1 MLCKAE
7 SPFFERR
14 RREAQSL
21 RKASQESRRKGDGL
35 PAAAL
40 LSTPR
45 AHVRDH
51 LQRLVGRP
59 PPQWLRVHKLTFH
72 TSQEQAGLTSERS
85 RVSAARGPTG
95 TPISTSSAP
104 LPAPGAWTRRA
115 PFQLHVNDP
124 THLLCRHRRAPE
136 AKRTRRLLIW
146 ARQLRLPRDPRFGSR
161 EGIKKKKKGGGKD
174 RKYAGNSHVCQRVL
188 QSSERRSRETAAS
201 FYVLMFYTQQE
212 LPEEEC

>member
-1 MLCKAE
+1 M
-7 SPFFERR
+7 
-14 RREAQSL
+14 
-21 RKASQESRRKGDGL
+21 
-35 PAAAL
+35 
-40 LSTPR
+40 
-45 AHVRDH
+45 
-51 LQRLVGRP
+51 GRP

-72 TSQEQAGLTSERS
+72 TSQEQAGLASERS

-104 LPAPGAWTRRA
+104 LPAPGAWTRRP

-161 EGIKKKKKGGGKD
+161 EGIKKKKRAGEKTENMQEIPMSVKGYFNPRNAEVEKQQ
-174 RKYAGNSHVCQRVL
+174 HL
-188 QSSERRSRETAAS
+188 
-201 FYVLMFYTQQE
+201 FMF
-212 LPEEEC
+212 